1 MTTQTFIVDAALLQE
16 LGERLIGR
24 PHIALAELI
33 KNAYDADATT
43 CEVEIDRDRITISDN
58 GEGMDESTFTSF
70 YLRLGTQHKREAISS
85 ERLGRPLTGAKGVG
99 RLATQFLGAK
109 LKIESCREGSDSPA
123 IVANIDW
130 TKIRSGQELKQFP
143 VDVDTEDRNL
153 IEAFPDG
160 SRHGTRIVIEHL
172 RAELGDEDVRQLGR
186 EVWLLRPPFNQFGRG
201 RSLRDRDDPKN
212 FEIRFLSEDSSFEER
227 FDEIFD
233 DLTERVWRAKISGR
247 IENGRELDT
256 GFIEVEFRDGYPSN
270 SPYEVFSDSVE
281 LSRLKALDARADDS
295 VGALERF
302 GKPFLNSIKYTIYVY
317 RLERKQA
324 ASVPLTE
331 LREYL
336 MKFGNV
342 SIYDAGFRLPYYGI
356 ESDWLL
362 NGRDQARRLSV
373 SSLLPAKWGIETRY
387 LLELPAPG
395 RIFGLVEVNTSL
407 EGRLAKKS
415 GAKSGEWLE
424 IQAGRDRLHDNP
436 AYGQLQAF
444 VRYGLDLYANR
455 YAARSVRAAES
466 VADREPAER
475 KYKRLVQ
482 VLEQNRDQ
490 ISEVVYG
497 EAIKEAK
504 EAERAA
510 KSQDNQFTQR
520 IAAIAP
526 LAAAGMT
533 ALAMTHELNRE
544 VRFLQSAERRLR
556 SIAREHGLSDLNDEA
571 DQLRS
576 SLDRLRALQ
585 SLFAPLLSAEDREE
599 RARLRVEPVVRG
611 VVDAMAPLTPGLEIV
626 TRVDEEMRFPPAPLA
641 AWNALL
647 QNVIAN
653 AWNACL
659 SSSVAKVEIVGFE
672 SANEGVLWVSDT
684 GAGIDLADADRMF
697 DAFERKLKVPR
708 EQASLAIGGQ
718 GLGLAIVRMLA
729 ETHKAEVAFVEPED
743 GFATTFQMKW
753 RK

>member
-1 MTTQTFIVDAALLQE
+1 MNTKYFTVDAALLQE

-43 CEVEIDRDRITISDN
+43 CEVEIRQDRITISDN
-58 GEGMDESTFTSF
+58 GEGMDEGTFTSL
-70 YLRLGTQHKREAISS
+70 YLRLGTQHKREAMTSK
-85 ERLGRPLTGAKGVG
+85 RLLRPLTGAKGVG

-109 LKIESCREGSDSPA
+109 LKIESCRENSTSPA
-123 IVANIDW
+123 IVASIDW
-130 TKIRSGQELKQFP
+130 SKIVSGEELAKFP
-143 VDVDTEDRNL
+143 VSTSNEDRTGL
-153 IEAFPDG
+153 GTFPDG
-160 SRHGTRIVIEHL
+160 SRHGTRIIIENL
-172 RAELGDEDVRQLGR
+172 RVELDDEDVRELGR

-201 RSLRDRDDPKN
+201 RSRRNRDDPKN
-212 FEIRFLSEDSSFEER
+212 FEIRFLAEDEGFEKR

-233 DLTERVWRAKISGR
+233 DLTERVWRAKIIGK
-247 IENGRELDT
+247 IENGRKSDS
-256 GFIEVEFRDGYPSN
+256 GVIEIEFRDGYPTN
-270 SPYEVFSDSVE
+270 SPYEVFSDSIE
-281 LSRLKALDARADDS
+281 LSRLKPLDGRIDQSSEVPDEFGEPFLDS
-295 VGALERF
+295 VE
-302 GKPFLNSIKYTIYVY
+302 YTIYVY

-356 ESDWLL
+356 DTDWLL

-373 SSLLPAKWGIETRY
+373 SSLLPSKWGIEARY

-395 RIFGLVEVNTSL
+395 RIFGFVEVNTSL
-407 EGRLAKKS
+407 EGRVAKKS
-415 GAKSGEWLE
+415 GAKPGEWLE

-455 YAARSVRAAES
+455 YAARFVRAAES
-466 VADREPAER
+466 AADREPAER
-475 KYKRLVQ
+475 KYKRVVQ

-490 ISEVVYG
+490 ISDVVYS

-510 KSQDNQFTQR
+510 RSQDDQFTQR

-556 SIAREHGLSDLNDEA
+556 SIAKEHGLSDLSNEA
-571 DQLRS
+571 DGLRS
-576 SLDRLRALQ
+576 SLDRIRALQ
-585 SLFAPLLSAEDREE
+585 SLFSPLLSAEDREE
-599 RARLRVEPVVRG
+599 RARLRVDPVVRG
-611 VVDAMAPLTPGLEIV
+611 VVAGMAPLTPGLEIE
-626 TRVDEEMRFPPAPLA
+626 TRVDEEVRFPPAPLA
-641 AWNALL
+641 VWNALL

-659 SSSVAKVEIVGFE
+659 ASSAAKVGIVGFE
-672 SANEGVLWVSDT
+672 NASDGVLWVSDT
-684 GAGIDLADADRMF
+684 GAGIDLSDADRMF

-729 ETHKAEVAFVEPED
+729 ETHKAEVAFVEPEQ
-743 GFATTFQMKW
+743 GYATTFQMKW

>member
-1 MTTQTFIVDAALLQE
+1 MTTKYFTVDAALLQE

-43 CEVEIDRDRITISDN
+43 CEVEIEKDRITISDN
-58 GEGMDESTFTSF
+58 GEGMDEGTFTSL

-85 ERLGRPLTGAKGVG
+85 KRLGRPLTGAKGVG

-109 LKIESCREGSDSPA
+109 LKIESCRENSKSPA
-123 IVANIDW
+123 VVASIDW
-130 TKIRSGQELKQFP
+130 SKIVSGEELARFP
-143 VDVDTEDRNL
+143 VNTDTKDRKG

-160 SRHGTRIVIEHL
+160 SRHGTRIIIENL
-172 RAELGDEDVRQLGR
+172 RAELDDEDVRELGR
-186 EVWLLRPPFNQFGRG
+186 EVWLLRPPFNQFGRDG
-201 RSLRDRDDPKN
+201 SHKDRDDPKN
-212 FEIRFLSEDSSFEER
+212 FEIRFLSENESLEER

-233 DLTERVWRAKISGR
+233 DLTKRVWRAKISGR

-256 GFIEVEFRDGYPSN
+256 GFIEVEFRDGYPTN

-281 LSRLKALDARADDS
+281 LSRLKALDTRADQS
-295 VGALERF
+295 TGNPEQF
-302 GKPFLNSIKYTIYVY
+302 GKPLLNSIEYTIYVY

-356 ESDWLL
+356 DTDWLL
-362 NGRDQARRLSV
+362 NARDQARRLSV
-373 SSLLPAKWGIETRY
+373 SSLLPSKWGLETRY

-395 RIFGLVEVNTSL
+395 RIFGVVEVNTSI
-407 EGRLAKKS
+407 EGRVAKKS
-415 GAKSGEWLE
+415 GAKPGEWLE

-466 VADREPAER
+466 VADREPVER
-475 KYKRLVQ
+475 KYKRVVQ

-504 EAERAA
+504 EAEKAA

-556 SIAREHGLSDLNDEA
+556 NIAKEHRLSDLSDEA

-585 SLFAPLLSAEDREE
+585 SLFSPLLSAEDREE
-599 RARLRVEPVVRG
+599 RARLRVDPVVRG
-611 VVDAMAPLTPGLEIV
+611 VVDGMAPLTPGLEIV
-626 TRVDEEMRFPPAPLA
+626 TRIDEDVRFPPAPLA
-641 AWNALL
+641 VWNALL

-659 SSSVAKVEIVGFE
+659 ASSTAKVEIVGFE
-672 SANEGVLWVSDT
+672 NASDGVLWVSDT
-684 GAGIDLADADRMF
+684 GTGIDLDDAERMF
-697 DAFERKLKVPR
+697 DAFERKLEVPR

-729 ETHKAEVAFVEPED
+729 ETHKAEVAFVEPEK
-743 GFATTFQMKW
+743 GYATTFQMKW